1 MKELLSVSKHPKTP
15 QMVIYLTKEYMG
27 NKDMAHKIASH
38 IKYTT
43 LGDTREKINVYY
55 DPNPSAKGSF
65 MDNDNV
71 KPIPF
76 QSKGSRSSCQSD
88 ISGLPWLMRI
98 ELNREKMLEKEV
110 TLLEIKSKFCGWWEK
125 RFNDTKVIK
134 GEEKKVLNKI
144 NQLTILSNSDND
156 EQPVLHIRFNVK
168 DGEKDKFNMGTIDNF
183 IDLIIDKFKLKGL
196 NSIIDIPA
204 IQEERVLT
212 INEDT
217 GNEDK
222 NTQHVIYAT
231 GVNLLDI
238 RYFTGI
244 DLNKTITN
252 NIMDVY
258 ETFGIEIARAVL
270 LKEIAGAY
278 SNAGGEVNYQH
289 VAVTV
294 DQMTATGAIN
304 SIDRHGM
311 NKSDSDPLARA
322 SFEKTVEQLLIASV
336 YGETDY
342 MRSVSSRIMAG
353 SVIKGGTG
361 FCEIEFDTELV
372 EKSEYIEGVNYTKK
386 FTELHESTLAKDV
399 INKKDDDIFIPL

>member
-1 MKELLSVSKHPKTP
+1 M
-15 QMVIYLTKEYMG
+15 
-27 NKDMAHKIASH
+27 
-38 IKYTT
+38 
-43 LGDTREKINVYY
+43 
-55 DPNPSAKGSF
+55 
-65 MDNDNV
+65 
-71 KPIPF
+71 
-76 QSKGSRSSCQSD
+76 
-88 ISGLPWLMRI
+88 
-98 ELNREKMLEKEV
+98 
-110 TLLEIKSKFCGWWEK
+110 
-125 RFNDTKVIK
+125 
-134 GEEKKVLNKI
+134 
-144 NQLTILSNSDND
+144 
-156 EQPVLHIRFNVK
+156 
-168 DGEKDKFNMGTIDNF
+168 
-183 IDLIIDKFKLKGL
+183 
-196 NSIIDIPA
+196 
-204 IQEERVLT
+204 
-212 INEDT
+212 
-217 GNEDK
+217 
-222 NTQHVIYAT
+222 IYAT

-238 RYFTGI
+238 RYFTGV

-252 NIMDVY
+252 NVMDVY

-270 LKEIAGAY
+270 LKEISSAY

-289 VAVTV
+289 IAVTV
-294 DQMTATGAIN
+294 DQMTATGTIN

-386 FTELHESTLAKDV
+386 FTELHESTLAQDV

>member
-1 MKELLSVSKHPKTP
+1 MS
-15 QMVIYLTKEYMG
+15 

-43 LGDTREKINVYY
+43 LGDTRGRINVYY
-55 DPNPSAKGSF
+55 DPNPTAKGGFMEKDNIKNLSF
-65 MDNDNV
+65 GN
-71 KPIPF
+71 
-76 QSKGSRSSCQSD
+76 KGTRSSCQSD
-88 ISGLPWLMRI
+88 VTGLPWLMRI
-98 ELNREKMLEKEV
+98 ELDREKMLEKEG
-110 TLLEIKSKFCGWWEK
+110 TLLEIKSKFCKWWEK
-125 RFNDTKVIK
+125 RFDNSKVIK

-156 EQPVLHIRFNVK
+156 DQPVLHIRFNVK

-204 IQEERVLT
+204 IQEERLLV
-212 INEDT
+212 INNET
-217 GNEDK
+217 GSEDK
-222 NTQHVIYAT
+222 LTQHVIYAT

-238 RYFTGI
+238 RYFNGI

-270 LKEIAGAY
+270 MKEITGAY

-289 VAVTV
+289 VTMIV
-294 DQMTATGAIN
+294 DQMTSMGTIN

-342 MRSVSSRIMAG
+342 MRSVSSRIMTGA
-353 SVIKGGTG
+353 VIKGGTG

-372 EKSEYIEGVNYTKK
+372 EKSEHVDGIDYMKK
-386 FTELHESTLAKDV
+386 FTELHENTLAKD
-399 INKKDDDIFIPL
+399 IIEKKDDDIFIPM